1 MNDSLYNRYQ
11 QAKQQSSLQSIA
23 ELANHLNVTEAELIY
38 ACANADDA
46 KRLNVNTTLLLPELT
61 NLGEIKAITA
71 NKYATHIHIGEF
83 KNVRLNNQTGIV
95 LNPRELDLRI
105 FLDHWAISFAL
116 TETSSDNLQHSIQFF
131 DYHGNA
137 MHKIYATEKTNMAV
151 WYKLI
156 NQYQMTTNPPLNL
169 RPATV
174 HPQSPQIT
182 QTVKK
187 QLETDWRNMTNVHQ
201 FFQLL
206 QKYNVKRQQIFAAVS
221 DELAYQVDNH
231 ALYQILHSAFNQQ
244 NEIMIFVGSLGCMQI
259 FTGCIQKL
267 AAYHDK
273 LSALQ
278 KINVLNPKFSLNV
291 IETGIANS
299 WVTRKPTKD
308 GIVTSLE
315 IFDHHGDPIIQLF
328 GQRTEGEPEQLDW
341 RKQISTLTK
350 I

>member
-11 QAKQQSSLQSIA
+11 QAKQQNNLQSMA
-23 ELANHLNVTEAELIY
+23 ESANYLNVTEAELIY

-46 KRLNVNTTLLLPELT
+46 KRLNINPTLLLPELA
-61 NLGEIKAITA
+61 NLGEIKAITN

-83 KNVRLNNQTGIV
+83 KNIRLNNLTGIV

-116 TETSSDNLQHSIQFF
+116 IETFSDNIQHSIQVF
-131 DYHGNA
+131 DHYGNA
-137 MHKIYATEKTNMAV
+137 VHKIYATEKTNMAV

-169 RPATV
+169 RP
-174 HPQSPQIT
+174 IT
-182 QTVKK
+182 AYQQPPHINEAVKK

-206 QKYNVKRQQIFAAVS
+206 QKHNVKRQQIFAAVS
-221 DELAYQVDNH
+221 DELAYQVNNH
-231 ALYQILHSAFNQQ
+231 SLYHILHSAFNQQ
-244 NEIMIFVGSLGCMQI
+244 NEIMIFVGNLGCTQI

-273 LSALQ
+273 QSALQ
-278 KINVLNPKFSLNV
+278 KINVLNTKFSLNV

-315 IFDHHGDPIIQLF
+315 IFDHYGNQVIQLF

-341 RKQISTLTK
+341 QKQISTLTK

>member
-1 MNDSLYNRYQ
+1 MNDSLYNRHQ
-11 QAKQQSSLQSIA
+11 QVKQQSNLQSIA
-23 ELANHLNVTEAELIY
+23 EAANHLNVTEAELIY

-46 KRLNVNTTLLLPELT
+46 KRLNVDTTLLLPELA

-71 NKYATHIHIGEF
+71 NKYATHIHICEF
-83 KNVRLNNQTGIV
+83 KNVRLNNHTGIV
-95 LNPRELDLRI
+95 LNPKELDLRI

-131 DYHGNA
+131 DNHGNA
-137 MHKIYATEKTNMAV
+137 VHKIYATEKTNMAV

-156 NQYQMTTNPPLNL
+156 NQYQMTSNPALNL
-169 RPATV
+169 RPV
-174 HPQSPQIT
+174 SIHPQPPQINE
-182 QTVKK
+182 TVKK
-187 QLETDWRNMTNVHQ
+187 QLETDWRNMKNIHQ

-206 QKYNVKRQQIFAAVS
+206 QKYNVKRQQIFTAVS

-231 ALYQILHSAFNQQ
+231 SLYKILHTAFNQQ
-244 NEIMIFVGSLGCMQI
+244 NEIMIFVGNLGCIQI

-273 LSALQ
+273 QSALQ

-315 IFDHHGDPIIQLF
+315 IFDHQGNQIIQLF
-328 GQRTEGEPEQLDW
+328 GKRREGEAEQLDW
-341 RKQISTLTK
+341 QKQISTLTK

>member
-11 QAKQQSSLQSIA
+11 QVKQQSNLQSIA
-23 ELANHLNVTEAELIY
+23 EVANHLNVTEAELIY

-46 KRLNVNTTLLLPELT
+46 KRLNVDTALLLPELA

-71 NKYATHIHIGEF
+71 NKYATQIHIGEF
-83 KNVRLNNQTGIV
+83 KNVRLTQHTGIV
-95 LNPRELDLRI
+95 LNPKELDLRI

-116 TETSSDNLQHSIQFF
+116 TETSCDNIKHSIQFF
-131 DYHGNA
+131 DYYGNA
-137 MHKIYATEKTNMAV
+137 IHKLYATEKTNMAV

-169 RPATV
+169 RPVST
-174 HPQSPQIT
+174 HPQPPQIKE
-182 QTVKK
+182 TVKK
-187 QLETDWRNMTNVHQ
+187 QLETDWRNMTNIHQ

-231 ALYQILHSAFNQQ
+231 SLYKILHTVFNQQ
-244 NEIMIFVGSLGCMQI
+244 NEIMIFVGNLGCIQI

-273 LSALQ
+273 QSALQ

-315 IFDHHGDPIIQLF
+315 IFDHQGNQIIQLF
-328 GQRTEGEPEQLDW
+328 GKRREGEPEQLDW
-341 RKQISTLTK
+341 QKQISTLTK

>member
-1 MNDSLYNRYQ
+1 M
-11 QAKQQSSLQSIA
+11 
-23 ELANHLNVTEAELIY
+23 
-38 ACANADDA
+38 
-46 KRLNVNTTLLLPELT
+46 
-61 NLGEIKAITA
+61 
-71 NKYATHIHIGEF
+71 
-83 KNVRLNNQTGIV
+83 
-95 LNPRELDLRI
+95 RI

-137 MHKIYATEKTNMAV
+137 VHKIYATEKTNMAV